1 MKKSPNQFHD
11 KIYYNTNV
19 TKSNSIQVDNFAP
32 NFLLGASQNGF
43 NFMIA
48 FDHKLIFSDHEHH
61 KVGHKYLLRLSITP
75 PREFIKLI
83 NLLE

>member
-48 FDHKLIFSDHEHH
+48 FDHKLIFSDHEH
-61 KVGHKYLLRLSITP
+61 KG
-75 PREFIKLI
+75 LI
-83 NLLE
+83 NKYIKYIRII